1 VSYQRL
7 AATFVVC
14 LLLFAARATAAATL
28 TLAWDPPSDDVT
40 TGYVISY
47 GTSSGTYVEQI
58 DVGLVTSYVV
68 PALADGTT
76 YYFAVSAYNAAGDF
90 SPPSAEVSGTTPT
103 DGGGGNGG
111 GSRRKPKH
119 PRNLAASLRD
129 DSFIDLSWQPSED
142 VVSAYRVELGT
153 RPNRTDVSSFT
164 TGRTTS
170 FTIGDLPLNSNQYY
184 VRVRG
189 VDENGPGDT
198 SNEVLVAGSG
208 GADAPRRLAR
218 EIIGSTVRLT
228 WDPPSNATGITNY
241 LIEAGT
247 GPSRSDLGTVQ
258 TGARSFTSPALPN
271 GTYFVRVRAMR
282 AAGAGA
288 ASNETVFEIGT
299 NAECRQ
305 APGTP
310 NFAASAAGTLVQLM
324 WSQGPGEAPSGYV
337 LDVGSM
343 PGLRDIAAVQFGS
356 DTKSLS
362 TPAPNGTYSLRL
374 SAVNA
379 CGASHWAPESTV
391 TVGGP
396 PPALPDAP
404 AALTE
409 MVVGRS
415 VTLTW
420 SPAATGGDPARYVIE
435 ASDMHGNVLV
445 TLDTGNLATSFVH
458 GDVPPGRYVVRVKAA
473 NAAGVSEAS
482 NAVTITV
489 TP

>member
-7 AATFVVC
+7 AATIVVC
-14 LLLFAARATAAATL
+14 LLLFAARSTAAATL
-28 TLAWDPPSDDVT
+28 TLAWDPPSDGVT

-47 GTSSGTYVEQI
+47 GTSSGTYVQQI

-76 YYFAVSAYNAAGDF
+76 YYFAVIAYNAAGDF
-90 SPPSAEVSGTTPT
+90 SPPSDEVSDTTPT
-103 DGGGGNGG
+103 PGGG
-111 GSRRKPKH
+111 GSRRKPK
-119 PRNLAASLRD
+119 PPKNLSPSVRD
-129 DSFIDLSWQPSED
+129 DSFIGLSWQASED

-153 RPNRTDVSSFT
+153 QPDRTDVSSFT
-164 TGRTTS
+164 TGLTTS
-170 FTIGDLPLNSNQYY
+170 FTIGDLPLNSNEYY

-189 VDENGPGDT
+189 VDENGPGDA

-208 GADAPRRLAR
+208 GADAPRRLAS
-218 EIIGSTVRLT
+218 EVIGSTVRLT
-228 WDPPSNATGITNY
+228 WDPPSNTTGITHY

-258 TGARSFTSPALPN
+258 TGARSFTSPALPYA
-271 GTYFVRVRAMR
+271 TYFVRVRAMK

-299 NAECRQ
+299 NAVCRQ

-324 WSQGPGEAPSGYV
+324 WSQGPGEAPSGYL

-343 PGLRDIAAVQFGS
+343 PGLRDIATVQFGS
-356 DTKSLS
+356 DTTSFS
-362 TPAPNGTYSLRL
+362 TLAPNGTYSLRL

-396 PPALPDAP
+396 PPALPGAP
-404 AALTE
+404 TALTE

-420 SPAATGGDPARYVIE
+420 SPSATGGDPARYVIE
-435 ASDMHGNVLV
+435 ASDVHGNVLV
-445 TLDTGNLATSFVH
+445 TLDTGNLATFFVH

-473 NAAGVSEAS
+473 NAAGASEAS